1 MMKHFKLL
9 VSLPMFAMGLTA
21 QAQLT
26 STVQLDLNQQG
37 YVIPKE
43 IYGQF
48 SEHLGQC
55 IYGGLWVGEN
65 SPIPNEQGYRKDV
78 LQALKDL
85 KVPVLRWPGGCFADE
100 YHWMDGIG
108 PRDKRPTMVNTNWGG
123 TVEDNSFGTH
133 EFMNL
138 CELIGCEP
146 YISGNVGS
154 GTVEEMA
161 KWVEYMTSDGD
172 SPMANLR
179 RQNGREKPWKLKF
192 LGVGNESWGCG
203 GNMRPEFYSDLYRRY
218 STYCR
223 EFSGNKLYKI
233 ASGASDYDYNWT
245 EVCMKAIGNK
255 MNAISLHYYSVING
269 WDKPKG
275 SATDFTTA
283 EYLRTL
289 SKCVEIESVIKKHI
303 AIMDEIDKKGRIDL
317 LLDEWGTWWDVEE
330 GTNPGW
336 LFQQNTM
343 RDAVVAS
350 LSLDI
355 FHKYTRRLKMA
366 NIAQIVNVLQSMILT
381 DQEGQGRMVLTP
393 TYHVFRMYSVHQD
406 ATNIPLQILTDII
419 DTEDNRRLPLLSAT
433 ASKDKNGK
441 VHVSMTN
448 ASPDK
453 TQTVTVNLGGL
464 NVKTAAGEILQGKAM
479 GSYNTFAKPNEV
491 TPAKFTDAKVKKGT
505 LEVTIPAHSI
515 ITLELN

>member
-1 MMKHFKLL
+1 M
-9 VSLPMFAMGLTA
+9 SAA
-21 QAQLT
+21 AQLT
-26 STVQLDLNQQG
+26 SEISLDVTKEGNI
-37 YVIPKE
+37 IPKE

-65 SPIPNEQGYRKDV
+65 SQIPNEQGYRKDV
-78 LQALKDL
+78 LQALKEL
-85 KVPVLRWPGGCFADE
+85 HVPVLRWPGGCFADE

-108 PRDKRPTMVNTNWGG
+108 PREKRPTMVNNNWGG

-133 EFMNL
+133 EFLNL
-138 CELIGCEP
+138 CEMLGCEP

-154 GTVEEMA
+154 GTVEELA
-161 KWVEYMTSDGD
+161 KWVEYMTSDGN

-179 RQNGREKPWKLKF
+179 RENGRDKPWKVKF

-203 GNMRPEFYSDLYRRY
+203 GNMRPEYYSDLYRRY

-223 EFSGNKLYKI
+223 EYDGNKLYKV

-245 EVCMKAIGNK
+245 KVCMKAIGNK

-269 WDKPKG
+269 WDMKG

-289 SKCVEIESVIKKHI
+289 SKCREVEEVLQKHI
-303 AIMDEIDKKGRIDL
+303 AIMDELDPKNRVDL

-343 RDAVVAS
+343 RDALVAS
-350 LSLDI
+350 LSFDI

-381 DQEGQGRMVLTP
+381 DQEGTGHMVLTP

-406 ATNIPLQILTDII
+406 ATYLPLELKCDIV
-419 DTEDNRRLPLLSAT
+419 DTEGDRKLPLVSAT
-433 ASKDKNGK
+433 ASKKDGQ
-441 VHVSMTN
+441 VHLSVTN

-453 TQTVTVNLGGL
+453 TETITVNVNGL
-464 NVKTAAGEILQGKAM
+464 NVKSAEGEILQGKEM
-479 GSYNTFAKPNEV
+479 GSYNSFQKPEEV
-491 TPAKFTDAKVKKGT
+491 KPAVFTGAKVKKGVLT
-505 LEVTIPAHSI
+505 LTIPAHSI
-515 ITLELN
+515 VTVTLK